1 MKKISVIIA
10 GRHQTSI
17 TLEEE
22 FYEAFK
28 KIAQK
33 EQKSL
38 SGLITEIDRTR
49 EQENLSS
56 AIRVYILKYLQ
67 NELTKQSNE

>member
-22 FYEAFK
+22 FYEIFK

-38 SGLITEIDRTR
+38 SGLITEIDSTR